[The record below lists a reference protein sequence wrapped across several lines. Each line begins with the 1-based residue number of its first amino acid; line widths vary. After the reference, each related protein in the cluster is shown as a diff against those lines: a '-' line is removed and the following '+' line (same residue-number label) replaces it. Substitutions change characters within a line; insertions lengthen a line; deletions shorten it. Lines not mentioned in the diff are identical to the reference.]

1 MTTTQY
7 ATYLLVPFQN
17 KSLVLLATVNG
28 VFLAFLE
35 QHVGI
40 SFGIL
45 SIYFLLT
52 VLDTIMGVYK
62 NVCVKHNDFK
72 SELFF
77 KKILSVAIMVISITA
92 ITQLTVYIGKLPIP
106 FTAIDIFQNTIVYIF
121 NLIKIFLVVAF
132 LSYELTSIRENSL
145 ELKWNT
151 VTGAI
156 DIFLLPLT
164 WVKTLLQKKI
174 TNNELNPKS

>member
-45 SIYFLLT
+45 SIYFLLA

-72 SELFF
+72 SC
-77 KKILSVAIMVISITA
+77 
-92 ITQLTVYIGKLPIP
+92 G
-106 FTAIDIFQNTIVYIF
+106 
-121 NLIKIFLVVAF
+121 
-132 LSYELTSIRENSL
+132 SY
-145 ELKWNT
+145 
-151 VTGAI
+151 
-156 DIFLLPLT
+156 
-164 WVKTLLQKKI
+164 
-174 TNNELNPKS
+174 